1 MALSTHVLFTPL
13 NKSHEETANKEQ
25 RRVCVS
31 HSAPEKQLEQLE
43 LYSDGPRRCQPL
55 QYGWAHTPTQ
65 FLQVLEYTQCDGVP
79 VRVAGGA
86 QE

>member
-1 MALSTHVLFTPL
+1 MLRKHNV
-13 NKSHEETANKEQ
+13 Q
-25 RRVCVS
+25 RRVSVQ
-31 HSAPEKQLEQLE
+31 PFDLEGKALE
-43 LYSDGPRRCQPL
+43 LVYGAIHLGPRRGPIVAVRL
-55 QYGWAHTPTQ
+55 GSTPTQ